1 VQSTEYRVQSTEY
14 RVQGCAVLFVLL
26 VFLLNFVLWIG
37 ILALAQAQALALSQ
51 TSLLPIG
58 LFSS

>member
-1 VQSTEYRVQSTEY
+1 MQSAEYG
-14 RVQGCAVLFVLL
+14 VQGCAVLFVLL

-37 ILALAQAQALALSQ
+37 IQAQAQALALALSQ

>member
-1 VQSTEYRVQSTEY
+1 MQSAEYG
-14 RVQGCAVLFVLL
+14 VQGCAVLFVLL

-37 ILALAQAQALALSQ
+37 IQAQALALALSQ

>member
-1 VQSTEYRVQSTEY
+1 MQSAEYG
-14 RVQGCAVLFVLL
+14 VQGCAVLFVLL

-37 ILALAQAQALALSQ
+37 IQAQAQAQALALALSQ